1 MLRGVTFIS
10 GVRRATNAVL
20 KIVCKETEL
29 TYYVLKERCRWWSKF
44 LPKCRWKIF
53 LFFFLGSIVHSAQF
67 RQILSS
73 IAIMAADN
81 HVTQFTEG
89 VREDDFGQIIAE
101 IEIFCS

>member
-1 MLRGVTFIS
+1 MSV
-10 GVRRATNAVL
+10 VV
-20 KIVCKETEL
+20 
-29 TYYVLKERCRWWSKF
+29 
-44 LPKCRWKIF
+44 KIF
-53 LFFFLGSIVHSAQF
+53 AKMQVEDLFVFFLGSIVHSAQF